1 MPLHGEHGG
10 ALLLSDK
17 PKRKFD
23 MVSREL
29 IKAEIDDVG
38 EEYPDA
44 LFKIIKAFRS
54 PLNTDKNDWHDL
66 SKNFQVVSQSILL
79 SGEVRGIM
87 N

>member
-38 EEYPDA
+38 EEYSDA
-44 LFKIIKAFRS
+44 L
-54 PLNTDKNDWHDL
+54 LDL
-66 SKNFQVVSQSILL
+66 FPKSIF
-79 SGEVRGIM
+79 IQ
-87 N
+87 